1 MVELVDDQFANA
13 GLVRFI
19 FGPSTGLVFLVGDHG
34 RQSLARVSYSLAGK
48 NIALAYPV
56 AHDAKRKRVTA
67 HSQSVVEVRSRVE
80 RDQFIKFPW
89 RIYKSDPA
97 WVPPLIIERKAFL
110 DRKRHP
116 FYQHGDA
123 ALFLAKRNGEI
134 VGRIMASDD
143 PNYNALHKSNVGC
156 FGLFESIDDVDVA
169 TALFDS
175 AAEWLRRRGRSE
187 IMGPIDYSTNY
198 VCGLLIDGFEHPP
211 TLLTA
216 HNPPYYARLIEAY
229 GFEKEK
235 DWYAWWFYPHNAPF
249 SRLHRLVD
257 ARARKTSVKIRSID
271 LRHLT
276 DESRRLS
283 AVFNEAWK
291 DNWGFVPFT
300 QAEAGQMAKEMRP
313 VMDPRMTLIAEIDSV
328 PVAFVICVPDI
339 NVALLHVD
347 GRLTRFGLPIGLIKL
362 LWYRRKIR
370 KARFIALGVLEKYR
384 RAGIA
389 ETLVL
394 QVMEEGASRGFC
406 GELSMTLEDNVMVN
420 RFIEAVGASKY
431 KTYRIYRRPITS

>member
-1 MVELVDDQFANA
+1 
-13 GLVRFI
+13 
-19 FGPSTGLVFLVGDHG
+19 
-34 RQSLARVSYSLAGK
+34 
-48 NIALAYPV
+48 
-56 AHDAKRKRVTA
+56 VTA
-67 HSQSVVEVRSRVE
+67 HPISVAEVRSRTE
-80 RDQFIKFPW
+80 RDQFIKFSW
-89 RIYKSDPA
+89 QIYKDDPA

-123 ALFLAKRNGEI
+123 ALFLAKRNDQI

-143 PNYNALHKSNVGC
+143 PNYNALHKSNIGC

-169 TALFDS
+169 TTLFNTAVD
-175 AAEWLRRRGRSE
+175 WLRRRGRSE
-187 IMGPIDYSTNY
+187 IIGPIDYSTNY

-216 HNPPYYARLIEAY
+216 HNPPYYARLIEAC
-229 GFEKEK
+229 GFGKEK
-235 DWYAWWFYPHNAPF
+235 DWYAWWFDPHNAPVL
-249 SRLHRLVD
+249 RLRRLVD

-276 DESRRLS
+276 DDSRRLS

-300 QAEAGQMAKEMRP
+300 EAEAEHMATEMRP
-313 VMDPRMTLIAEIDSV
+313 IIDPRMTLIAEIDNA

-339 NVALLHVD
+339 NVALRHVN

-370 KARFIALGVLEKYR
+370 TARFIALGVLENYR

-389 ETLVL
+389 EMLVL